1 LCKQQHAEKQK
12 LKRAQVRAAAESGD
26 AASMAKLKAE
36 AERKAAARKAEAER
50 KAAARKAEA
59 ERKAAAQK
67 AEAERKAAAQ
77 KMEAASCDA
86 WFELSD
92 CGGGVVGGQ
101 QYTSTQCVVQAL
113 MIDDQHVLA
122 WLNLGMLMAE
132 QITGDTGGGLVAG
145 QQHSS
150 AQ

>member
-1 LCKQQHAEKQK
+1 MCKQQHAEKQK

-36 AERKAAARKAEAER
+36 AKR

-77 KMEAASCDA
+77 KMEAVREQMSCDA

-101 QYTSTQCVVQAL
+101 QSRRLSAL
-113 MIDDQHVLA
+113 CKH
-122 WLNLGMLMAE
+122 
-132 QITGDTGGGLVAG
+132 
-145 QQHSS
+145 
-150 AQ
+150 

>member
-1 LCKQQHAEKQK
+1 M
-12 LKRAQVRAAAESGD
+12 RAAAESGD
-26 AASMAKLKAE
+26 AASMAKL
-36 AERKAAARKAEAER
+36 KAEAER

-77 KMEAASCDA
+77 KMEAAREQMSCDA
-86 WFELSD
+86 WFELGG

-101 QYTSTQCVVQAL
+101 QYTSTQCAVQAL

>member
-1 LCKQQHAEKQK
+1 M
-12 LKRAQVRAAAESGD
+12 RAAAESGD

-50 KAAARKAEA
+50 KAAA
-59 ERKAAAQK
+59 
-67 AEAERKAAAQ
+67 Q
-77 KMEAASCDA
+77 KMEAAREQMSCDA

-132 QITGDTGGGLVAG
+132 QITGDCTLVVG
-145 QQHSS
+145 W
-150 AQ
+150 

>member
-1 LCKQQHAEKQK
+1 
-12 LKRAQVRAAAESGD
+12 
-26 AASMAKLKAE
+26 
-36 AERKAAARKAEAER
+36 
-50 KAAARKAEA
+50 
-59 ERKAAAQK
+59 
-67 AEAERKAAAQ
+67 
-77 KMEAASCDA
+77 MEAAREQMSCDA